1 MANNND
7 IYTVLSGLLRKHRF
21 ALFLS
26 FSLCLSLIRTVNTT
40 QLWLKSRF
48 VYYRWHI
55 DTEVASNELQ
65 FCKRKEKKMALSW
78 IMKKFL
84 IDINY
89 SCSRKQST
97 EEREKSSTNHTQNSF
112 LMLRKCSTANFIR
125 KYSSEGMKLARAHTQ
140 K

>member
-1 MANNND
+1 M
-7 IYTVLSGLLRKHRF
+7 
-21 ALFLS
+21 LFFL
-26 FSLCLSLIRTVNTT
+26 SLCLSLIRTVNTT

-65 FCKRKEKKMALSW
+65 FCERKEKKMALSW

-97 EEREKSSTNHTQNSF
+97 KKNEHKPHSELVFDASEMFN
-112 LMLRKCSTANFIR
+112 RKFHPKIFEWRN
-125 KYSSEGMKLARAHTQ
+125 GARAHTYTKVEIHVLLSQ
-140 K
+140 HCQQLENSFPYQFCI